1 MTRFIAI
8 LGTLI
13 LATGCATMDSQP
25 PYLTGGWGG
34 PHAGA
39 SFNGGLG
46 DVQFDCAAG
55 TIDTQVFPAQDGS
68 FEAKG
73 TYREGAP
80 GPVRVGQIF
89 RSQKATYSGTVLED
103 VMTLRVQ
110 LEDGSTVGPYSL
122 TMGGQPQLTRCL

>member
-110 LEDGSTVGPYSL
+110 LEDGSTVGPYTL

>member
-1 MTRFIAI
+1 MTKVLTIAA
-8 LGTLI
+8 TLI
-13 LATGCATMDSQP
+13 FAASCSTVEAKP
-25 PYLTGGWGG
+25 AYLVGGWGG

-46 DVQFDCAAG
+46 EVQFDCASG
-55 TIDTQVFPAQDGS
+55 SIDTHVLPAKDGS

-89 RSQKATYSGTVLED
+89 RSQPATYSGTVLES
-103 VMTLRVQ
+103 VMTLHVE
-110 LEDGSTVGPYSL
+110 LEDGSTVGPYTL
-122 TMGGQPQLTRCL
+122 TMGTHPQITRCL